1 MKQNIKAI
9 LAPMSTKE
17 RFAYIW
23 DYYKFHIIGSI
34 TAIILLNLLI
44 SSIDEK
50 KEAYLNITILG
61 NGVNPEG
68 IAQLQEQLTN
78 ELVKDKA
85 DEEVFI
91 ETLSYDKSSPDA
103 ASRAG
108 VQKMVAQ
115 ITTGSIDLL
124 IVDKE
129 LFEEISSQQNS
140 LLAINDL
147 KGTGKRLPS
156 NEEVYGISTS
166 DINLLAPLK
175 LDENKVLCIPSN
187 TKNLEQIN
195 ELFSLISE

>member
-1 MKQNIKAI
+1 
-9 LAPMSTKE
+9 MSTKE

-34 TAIILLNLLI
+34 TAIILLILLI

-68 IAQLQEQLTN
+68 IAQLQGHLTN

-166 DINLLAPLK
+166 DINLLVPLK

-187 TKNLEQIN
+187 TKKLEQIN

>member
-1 MKQNIKAI
+1 
-9 LAPMSTKE
+9 MSTKE
-17 RFAYIW
+17 RFSYIW

-34 TAIILLNLLI
+34 TAIILLILLI

>member
-34 TAIILLNLLI
+34 TAIILLILLI

-68 IAQLQEQLTN
+68 IAQLQDQLTN

-124 IVDKE
+124 IVNKE

-175 LDENKVLCIPSN
+175 LDENMVLCIPSN

>member
-1 MKQNIKAI
+1 
-9 LAPMSTKE
+9 MSTKE
-17 RFAYIW
+17 RFSYIW

-34 TAIILLNLLI
+34 TAIILLILLI

-78 ELVKDKA
+78 VLVKDKA

-166 DINLLAPLK
+166 DINLLSPLK